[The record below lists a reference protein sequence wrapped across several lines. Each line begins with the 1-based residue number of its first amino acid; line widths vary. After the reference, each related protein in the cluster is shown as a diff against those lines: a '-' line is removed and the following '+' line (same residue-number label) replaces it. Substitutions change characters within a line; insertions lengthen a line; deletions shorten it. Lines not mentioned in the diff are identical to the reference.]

1 MKGLVVDVKRKT
13 VKLVE
18 DDTPLPKTTYVEPEP
33 IDLMQ
38 LKQDVEAL
46 KDEIAK
52 IRKAIGDLHPEYTL
66 A

>member
-1 MKGLVVDVKRKT
+1 MRGIVVDVRRKT

-38 LKQDVEAL
+38 LKRDVEAL
-46 KDEIAK
+46 KSELQK

>member
-1 MKGLVVDVKRKT
+1 MKGLVVDVRRKT

-18 DDTPLPKTTYVEPEP
+18 DDTPLPKVSYQEPEP

-38 LKQDVEAL
+38 LRRDVEAL
-46 KDEIAK
+46 KSELQK